1 MGNDPPRTATKSVQ
15 TLVARLRNV
24 LECDRAGAPRV
35 IVTEGVGSRS
45 YGSALGEHPLRERL
59 WALLVHGLFHSGR
72 QGDALAAYERART
85 LVTEELGVD
94 PGPELREL
102 HRKVLAQDPML
113 AHRPRLTCG
122 DAEDGG
128 YAMVANFHTTAMGE
142 RWCEIRSPSR
152 RWGVLVGV

>member
-1 MGNDPPRTATKSVQ
+1 MPR
-15 TLVARLRNV
+15 
-24 LECDRAGAPRV
+24 RA
-35 IVTEGVGSRS
+35 GSRS

-128 YAMVANFHTTAMGE
+128 MQWWRTFT
-142 RWCEIRSPSR
+142 PL
-152 RWGVLVGV
+152 RWGAVV

>member
-1 MGNDPPRTATKSVQ
+1 VGA
-15 TLVARLRNV
+15 ARARPLSQRP
-24 LECDRAGAPRV
+24 AGR
-35 IVTEGVGSRS
+35 
-45 YGSALGEHPLRERL
+45 
-59 WALLVHGLFHSGR
+59 
-72 QGDALAAYERART
+72 DALAAYERART

-128 YAMVANFHTTAMGE
+128 MQWWRTFTPL
-142 RWCEIRSPSR
+142 RWEA
-152 RWGVLVGV
+152 VV

>member
-1 MGNDPPRTATKSVQ
+1 M
-15 TLVARLRNV
+15 
-24 LECDRAGAPRV
+24 
-35 IVTEGVGSRS
+35 
-45 YGSALGEHPLRERL
+45 
-59 WALLVHGLFHSGR
+59 HGLFHSGR

-94 PGPELREL
+94 PGPELRDL

-128 YAMVANFHTTAMGE
+128 MQWWRTFT
-142 RWCEIRSPSR
+142 PL
-152 RWGVLVGV
+152 RWGAVV